1 MTQTGKENTVP
12 SSRVGR
18 VAAFGSLGV
27 GLGLGTLA
35 EASRRVVGLS
45 DPNSNLVLS
54 EANAERIVQ
63 TLCRVR
69 GAALKIGQMLS
80 IQDETLISPEVS
92 KIFERVRQSADFMPT
107 WQMERVMVSEFGTD
121 WRQKFASFEDQPF
134 AAASIG
140 QVHRAVL
147 PDDRAVAV
155 KIQYPGVAKG
165 IKSDISNLL
174 GLLKVAN
181 ILPEGNATKVDI

>member
-1 MTQTGKENTVP
+1 M
-12 SSRVGR
+12 
-18 VAAFGSLGV
+18 